1 MSRCVVL
8 SVRRFS
14 TGSARVWNSSTGLMI
29 TNPILLKMESCSSM
43 AQLKQIQA
51 QMTVTGL
58 IRDAFP
64 ASRVLSFCALSD
76 AGDFGYALALFD
88 RVNDRN
94 VYVWNTMVRGCCR
107 VGFWSAG
114 LGLFREMVRGGVE
127 LDQRSFVFGLKACER
142 VLAGN
147 SVHCRVVKVGFD
159 RNLLVM
165 NGLIHFYGEKGET
178 FDARKLFDESPVRDV
193 VCWTSMIDG
202 YAKKGC
208 LEEALDLF
216 ERMLGEDV
224 EPNEVTMISVLTA
237 CSKKRD
243 LVLGKS
249 IHRYVV
255 KSSFRRNVNLSNA
268 LLDMYVKCDCL
279 DAAREVFDRMG
290 VKDTFSWTSL
300 VNGYAKCG
308 QLESARRMFDMM
320 PERNVVSWNAMIAG
334 YSQNNLPS
342 QAIDLFH
349 DMVEAGLDP
358 VEGTLVCVLSA
369 CAQSGCLDFGRWMH
383 QFYVEERRVPLSVP
397 LANAFVD
404 MYSNCGDIDAAAAM
418 FDEIP
423 CKDLVS
429 WNSMI
434 VGYASHGYAE
444 EALRCFDQMMSAG
457 IKPDDITFVGVLS
470 ACSHGGL
477 VTQGWTHFRNLEP
490 VWGLRPKVEH
500 YACMIDLL
508 GRTGRLKEAYG
519 LMIRM
524 PMEPDIASWGALLN
538 ASRMHG
544 NVELGKLA
552 AEKLMVLDPND
563 SGIYSLLAN
572 LCAKRKRWD
581 DVKMVRSMMRERG
594 IKKTPGCS
602 SIAVDSVVHEFLA
615 ADESHPQSSAIYEAL
630 NQMRLQA
637 KIQVMVDISA

>member
-1 MSRCVVL
+1 MSRCVM
-8 SVRRFS
+8 RRFS
-14 TGSARVWNSSTGLMI
+14 TGSGRGWNSSTGLII
-29 TNPILLKMESCSSM
+29 TNPIQLKMESCSSM

-51 QMTVTGL
+51 QMKVTGL

-76 AGDFGYALALFD
+76 AGDFGYPLALFD

-94 VYVWNTMVRGCCR
+94 LYVWNTMVQGWVLVGG
-107 VGFWSAG
+107 VGFVPRDGARSG
-114 LGLFREMVRGGVE
+114 GGVE
-127 LDQRSFVFGLKACER
+127 LDQQSIVFGLKACER

-147 SVHCRVVKVGFD
+147 SVNCRVVKVSFD

-165 NGLIHFYGEKGET
+165 NGMIHFYGEKGET
-178 FDARKLFDESPVRDV
+178 FDAWKLFDGSLVRDV
-193 VCWTSMIDG
+193 VCWTSMIDR

-208 LEEALDLF
+208 LEEALGLF
-216 ERMLGEDV
+216 ERMLV
-224 EPNEVTMISVLTA
+224 EGVESNEG
-237 CSKKRD
+237 

-249 IHRYVV
+249 IHRYVD

-308 QLESARRMFDMM
+308 QLESARRMFNAM
-320 PERNVVSWNAMIAG
+320 PERNVVSWNAIIAG
-334 YSQNNLPS
+334 YSQNNLPN

-349 DMVEAGLDP
+349 DMVVAGLDP
-358 VEGTLVCVLSA
+358 VEGSLVCVLSA
-369 CAQSGCLDFGRWMH
+369 CTQSGCLDFGRRMH
-383 QFYVEERRVPLSVP
+383 QFYVEERRMPSIPLM
-397 LANAFVD
+397 NAFLD
-404 MYSNCGDIDAAAAM
+404 MYSKCGDIDAAAAV

-444 EALRCFDQMMSAG
+444 QALLHFNQMISTG
-457 IKPDDITFVGVLS
+457 IKPDDITCW
-470 ACSHGGL
+470 A
-477 VTQGWTHFRNLEP
+477 HFRNLEP

-508 GRTGRLKEAYG
+508 GRTGRLKEAYE

-552 AEKLMVLDPND
+552 AEKLM
-563 SGIYSLLAN
+563 
-572 LCAKRKRWD
+572 RWD
-581 DVKMVRSMMRERG
+581 DVKLVRSMMRERAV
-594 IKKTPGCS
+594 KKTPGCS
-602 SIAVDSVVHEFLA
+602 SIAVDGVVHEFLA

-630 NQMRLQA
+630 DQMRLQA
-637 KIQVMVDISA
+637 KIQPHWQQ